1 MKVKFNCTYTMSLDE
16 KSGEVKCGIQRKIK
30 QKQKQKKSMCYRHVF
45 IFLMGHKTFVMMLT
59 SPCSFL
65 LVHDDNSIWQ

>member
-16 KSGEVKCGIQRKIK
+16 KSGEVKCGILRKIK
-30 QKQKQKKSMCYRHVF
+30 QKQKQKKAF
-45 IFLMGHKTFVMMLT
+45 FLMGHKTFVMMLT
-59 SPCSFL
+59 SLCSFL